1 VVLVLIIKADLVA
14 TVGKGVVK
22 ARVEALERSKSLLEA
37 L

>member
-1 VVLVLIIKADLVA
+1 MVLLLIIKADLVA

-22 ARVEALERSKSLLEA
+22 ARVEALERLKAMLEA